1 MRRRARGGTART
13 RPPSPTR
20 SPETGSRCLPGR
32 RASRSLHG
40 AVSLARHSLK
50 QYLYHY
56 ARICE
61 ADGRGRRLDEETKGA
76 VRAVQEQSSSQRHVL
91 SSQVAPRRLAREWT
105 ESDD

>member
-50 QYLYHY
+50 QYLYHLHVGGFRVNNGKGPKIPSKPGPVHACEEKRVGPTSDK
-56 ARICE
+56 ARINCIPGLLLTFLE
-61 ADGRGRRLDEETKGA
+61 F
-76 VRAVQEQSSSQRHVL
+76 
-91 SSQVAPRRLAREWT
+91 
-105 ESDD
+105 

>member
-40 AVSLARHSLK
+40 AVSVAGHALK

-61 ADGRGRRLDEETKGA
+61 PDGRGRRLAELTTGASLLVLETA
-76 VRAVQEQSSSQRHVL
+76 SSIIVSRLFRFLYVRIA
-91 SSQVAPRRLAREWT
+91 
-105 ESDD
+105 